1 MTLQKH
7 YDRSQYRQP
16 LPKYIQPAVS
26 EAVCSREVNKTK
38 EITRKKIIDVAK
50 NVQLTFNQA
59 NFVLLKYMYTKTYHT
74 ANPLTKQ
81 LQLIFKG

>member
-38 EITRKKIIDVAK
+38 EITRKKIIDVAE